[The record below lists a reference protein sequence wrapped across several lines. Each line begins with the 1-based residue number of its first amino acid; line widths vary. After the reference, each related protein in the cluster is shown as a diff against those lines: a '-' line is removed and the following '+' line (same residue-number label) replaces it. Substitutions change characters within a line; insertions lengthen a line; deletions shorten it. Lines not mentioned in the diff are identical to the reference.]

1 MPIEMPVDEF
11 IDAQVRA
18 PARDIPALRALNRSP
33 IIGRMQLRHPSHPAD
48 PSRPHLVPVQS
59 FADRLVGPRFGI
71 RSQKMAAGDR
81 RLHRH
86 DYFEILFFVSSGAQQ
101 RIYLRDFLSRRG
113 SIFFVSPMTPHQ
125 PRFGPDDVCYVIYFD
140 LAFLHRDLTG
150 LNSVSQE
157 TMSRVPE
164 LTPFLYQQDMD
175 FALSETQVDF
185 FQQLCERMLREQQEP
200 KMCSQEVIRANLILL
215 LSEVSQSYEPEI
227 RALMRERPAVA
238 SGEPHVLRALDFIE
252 RHLAEKL
259 TLSQAAE
266 AAAVSPNY
274 LATLLRRETGQ
285 TFVELVTARRMGRAC
300 ELLSYTRL
308 RISQVGDAVG
318 FFDVDY
324 FCRRFKQVMGCTPM
338 EYRCAHQL
346 VQVNE

>member
-1 MPIEMPVDEF
+1 MQGHSPPPIMGHMEARANPPPN
-11 IDAQVRA
+11 DA
-18 PARDIPALRALNRSP
+18 L
-33 IIGRMQLRHPSHPAD
+33 HH
-48 PSRPHLVPVQS
+48 HLVPVQS
-59 FADRLVGPRFGI
+59 FADGIVGPRFGI

-101 RIYLRDFLSRRG
+101 RIYLRDYLSRRG

-140 LAFLHRDLTG
+140 LGFMHRELTG
-150 LNSVSQE
+150 LPSVSRD
-157 TMSRVPE
+157 TTSRVPE
-164 LTPFLYQQDMD
+164 LMPFLYQQDID
-175 FALSETQVDF
+175 FALSEAQVELL
-185 FQQLCERMLREQQEP
+185 QQLCERMLREQQEP
-200 KMCSQEVIRANLILL
+200 RMCSQEVIRANLILL

-227 RALMRERPAVA
+227 SALLRRRPVVT
-238 SGEPHVLRALDFIE
+238 SGERHVQRALDFVE

-285 TFVELVTARRMGRAC
+285 TFVDLVTARRMNRAC

-324 FCRRFKQVMGCTPM
+324 FCRRFKQIMGSTPM
-338 EYRCAHQL
+338 EYRAAHRL

>member
-1 MPIEMPVDEF
+1 MHDGSGSNTIRAMPSH
-11 IDAQVRA
+11 ARA
-18 PARDIPALRALNRSP
+18 P
-33 IIGRMQLRHPSHPAD
+33 D
-48 PSRPHLVPVQS
+48 PTLSTHLVPVQS
-59 FADRLVGPRFGI
+59 FADGLVGPRFGI

-86 DYFEILFFVSSGAQQ
+86 DYFEILFFVASGASQ
-101 RIYLRDFLSRRG
+101 RIYLRDYLSRRG

-140 LAFLHRDLTG
+140 LAYLHRELAG
-150 LNSVSQE
+150 LSAPTPE
-157 TMSRVPE
+157 ALARLPE
-164 LTPFLYQQDMD
+164 LSPFLYQQEIDY
-175 FALSETQVDF
+175 ALTESQVEL
-185 FQQLCERMLREQQEP
+185 FQSLCERMLREQHAP
-200 KMCSQEVIRANLILL
+200 RMCSPEVIRANLTLL
-215 LSEVSQSYEPEI
+215 LAEVSQSYEADIRTLARKHLPQAGGERHVQ
-227 RALMRERPAVA
+227 RALE
-238 SGEPHVLRALDFIE
+238 FIE

-259 TLSQAAE
+259 TLSQTAE

-285 TFVELVTARRMGRAC
+285 TFVDLVTARRMDKAC

-308 RISQVGDAVG
+308 RVSQVGDAVG

-338 EYRCAHQL
+338 EYRSAHRL
-346 VQVNE
+346 VQVGE

>member
-1 MPIEMPVDEF
+1 MPRTATTDT
-11 IDAQVRA
+11 DT
-18 PARDIPALRALNRSP
+18 LS
-33 IIGRMQLRHPSHPAD
+33 S
-48 PSRPHLVPVQS
+48 HLVPVQS
-59 FADRLVGPRFGI
+59 FADGLVGPRFGI

-86 DYFEILFFVSSGAQQ
+86 DYFEILFFVASGTQQ
-101 RIYLRDFLSRRG
+101 RIYLRDYLSRRG

-140 LAFLHRDLTG
+140 LAFLHLELAG
-150 LNSVSQE
+150 LNDSAPK
-157 TMSRVPE
+157 TLARLPE
-164 LTPFLYQQDMD
+164 LAPF
-175 FALSETQVDF
+175 F
-185 FQQLCERMLREQQEP
+185 FQQDIDYALTEAQVELLQGLCERMLHEQHEP
-200 KMCSQEVIRANLILL
+200 RLCSQEVIRASLTLL
-215 LSEVSQSYEPEI
+215 LAEVSQSYEADI
-227 RALMRERPAVA
+227 RALMRKSPPLA
-238 SGEPHVLRALDFIE
+238 SGGERHVQRALEFIE

-285 TFVELVTARRMGRAC
+285 TFVDLVTARRMDKAC

-308 RISQVGDAVG
+308 RVSQIGDAVG

-338 EYRCAHQL
+338 EYRATHRL
-346 VQVNE
+346 LQVGE